1 MKEEINNNDNEVHQT
16 SDEDCSFES
25 DDEQIKKLLSGKINN
40 IQINDLNDMLIEI
53 RKNKEKDIIDIAFKN
68 KQIFNSSVYIT
79 FG

>member
-1 MKEEINNNDNEVHQT
+1 MKEEINNNDNEVHKT